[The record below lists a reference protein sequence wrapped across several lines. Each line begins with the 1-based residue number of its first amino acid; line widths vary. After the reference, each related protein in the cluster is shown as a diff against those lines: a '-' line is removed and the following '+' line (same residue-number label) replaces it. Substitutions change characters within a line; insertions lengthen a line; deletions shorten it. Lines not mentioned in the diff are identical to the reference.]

1 MLDLF
6 PVRSLRTPRGV
17 LLALSLGLW
26 SCAASA
32 AEPPQT
38 AGSLHATDTTCPWGR
53 LGDGKGRLVRC
64 LTQTEAERL
73 LAESPPAPGAVSA
86 PPTAAGSAPTVQRFP
101 ALSGVAP
108 ADQPPVPPD
117 APAPSPALPPSGAPA
132 EEEFLAE
139 IGAVTADQ
147 GTLPEAAKSLKKAR
161 DRFVE
166 CVQKNGGLTADRGE
180 VDVRFMVQGRGRA
193 EGVSV
198 KKRRGMSE
206 VAAKCVAD
214 VVDRRYV
221 GAPEEPMV
229 GATLQVVISKKK
241 R

>member
-1 MLDLF
+1 
-6 PVRSLRTPRGV
+6 V
-17 LLALSLGLW
+17 LLAVSLGLW
-26 SCAASA
+26 SCGASA

-38 AGSLHATDTTCPWGR
+38 AASLAAPLHTPDTACPWGR

-64 LTQTEAERL
+64 LTQAEAERL
-73 LAESPPAPGAVSA
+73 LAETPPAPGVSTPPGAPSAAPSA
-86 PPTAAGSAPTVQRFP
+86 PRPPSLAGIAA
-101 ALSGVAP
+101 
-108 ADQPPVPPD
+108 ADPPPVLPD
-117 APAPSPALPPSGAPA
+117 APGPPAVPGAPA
-132 EEEFLAE
+132 EEEYLAE

-147 GTLPEAAKSLKKAR
+147 GTLPEAAKSLKKAH
-161 DRFVE
+161 DRFAL
-166 CVQKNGGLTADRGE
+166 CVQKNGGLTAERGE
-180 VDVRFMVQGRGRA
+180 VEVRFMVQGRGRA

-229 GATLQVVISKKK
+229 GATLQLVISKKK

>member
-1 MLDLF
+1 L
-6 PVRSLRTPRGV
+6 
-17 LLALSLGLW
+17 
-26 SCAASA
+26 
-32 AEPPQT
+32 
-38 AGSLHATDTTCPWGR
+38 
-53 LGDGKGRLVRC
+53 
-64 LTQTEAERL
+64 
-73 LAESPPAPGAVSA
+73 
-86 PPTAAGSAPTVQRFP
+86 
-101 ALSGVAP
+101 
-108 ADQPPVPPD
+108 PD
-117 APAPSPALPPSGAPA
+117 APAPPALPAPGAPV
-132 EEEFLAE
+132 EEEYLAE
-139 IGAVTADQ
+139 IGAVTVDQ

-166 CVQKNGGLTADRGE
+166 CVQKNGGLTAERGE

-229 GATLQVVISKKK
+229 GATLQVIISKKK

>member
-6 PVRSLRTPRGV
+6 PVSSHRTPRGV
-17 LLALSLGLW
+17 LLALTLGLW
-26 SCAASA
+26 SCAATA
-32 AEPPQT
+32 AEPPQSPAALGT
-38 AGSLHATDTTCPWGR
+38 TDTACPWGR

-64 LTQTEAERL
+64 LTQSEAERL
-73 LAESPPAPGAVSA
+73 MTESPPAPGAASA
-86 PPTAAGSAPTVQRFP
+86 APSAAPAAPRPP

-108 ADQPPVPPD
+108 AEPPPATPDAPVPP
-117 APAPSPALPPSGAPA
+117 APGAPGA
-132 EEEFLAE
+132 PGQEPADELVAE
-139 IGAVTADQ
+139 IGSVTADQ
-147 GTLPEAAKSLKKAR
+147 GALPEAAKSLKKAR

-166 CVQKNGGLTADRGE
+166 CAQKNGGLTAERAE
-180 VDVRFMVQGRGRA
+180 VEVRFMVQGRGRA

-198 KKRRGMSE
+198 KKRRGLSE

-221 GAPEEPMV
+221 GSPEEPMV